1 MPLNYRKRIN
11 LGGGAGL
18 NVSRSGISTSVRTK
32 HGSIG
37 SRGFSL
43 RTGIPGLS
51 FRSSFGR
58 AKGNEAIFI
67 LLAFL
72 VLGAFVIGALV
83 VWNLVRLI
91 LWVVQTAIARI
102 RRKHETSDATDE
114 ELGYVIKEPK
124 EFIFSDGSLPRN
136 LISMPVTL
144 RALLVQE
151 GDDIEAGE
159 NVAEIEVA
167 GITGTL
173 PSTASGRITFF
184 KSVGDRIELGDKVFV
199 VS

>member
-37 SRGFSL
+37 TRGFSL

-72 VLGAFVIGALV
+72 VLGALVVGALV
-83 VWNLVRLI
+83 VWNLVRFLT
-91 LWVVQTAIARI
+91 WVVQSAIDRI
-102 RRKHETSDATDE
+102 RRKPETSDAADAN
-114 ELGYVIKEPK
+114 LGYVIKEPK
-124 EFIFSDGSLPRN
+124 EFIFSERSLPRN
-136 LISMPVTL
+136 MLSMPVTL
-144 RALLVQE
+144 KALLVQE
-151 GDDIEAGE
+151 GENIEAGE
-159 NVAEIEVA
+159 SVAEIEVA
-167 GITGTL
+167 GITGKL
-173 PSTASGRITFF
+173 PSSASGRISFF
-184 KSVGDRIELGDKVFV
+184 KSVGDRIELGDKIFV